1 MNGHQAEDP
10 VLRNRERARNIAN
23 VGKRLGYS
31 CYFSALVLFL
41 INFYASS
48 YSLWTS
54 LTVTAIIVG
63 SVLLAPAIILGYA
76 ANAAEREEQGLPH
89 GH

>member
-1 MNGHQAEDP
+1 MNGHQPEDP
-10 VLRNRERARNIAN
+10 CPSESRTRRNIAN
-23 VGKRLGYS
+23 IGKRLGYS
-31 CYFSALVLFL
+31 CYFGALILFL
-41 INFYASS
+41 INFYAPSS
-48 YSLWTS
+48 SLWTS
-54 LTVTAIIVG
+54 LTVAAIIVG

>member
-1 MNGHQAEDP
+1 MNG
-10 VLRNRERARNIAN
+10 RNIN
-23 VGKRLGYS
+23 TNNLNTIFLPYS
-31 CYFSALVLFL
+31 FL

-48 YSLWTS
+48 SSLWTS

>member
-1 MNGHQAEDP
+1 VTGHQAEDP
-10 VLRNRERARNIAN
+10 VLRTRARARTIAN
-23 VGKRLGYS
+23 IGKRFGYS

-48 YSLWTS
+48 SSLWTS
-54 LTVTAIIVG
+54 LTVASIILG